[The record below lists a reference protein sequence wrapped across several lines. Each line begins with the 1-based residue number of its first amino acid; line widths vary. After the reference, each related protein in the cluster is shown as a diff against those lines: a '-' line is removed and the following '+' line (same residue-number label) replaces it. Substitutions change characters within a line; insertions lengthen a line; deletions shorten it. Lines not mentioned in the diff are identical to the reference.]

1 MLPLQLL
8 TSLTFY
14 GGVNEIG
21 GNKILLE
28 DKDTKVFLDFGKSF
42 SRRAKFFEEFINPR
56 TSNGIVDFITMGL
69 VPDIPGV
76 YRDDLM
82 KLAGRKSQKPDIDA
96 VLLSHAHSDH
106 ADYISFLHEDIPI
119 YMGKACH
126 LILRALE
133 ERAPRTIER
142 EILDYK
148 PRPYNAKDK
157 AIERK
162 IESFTTG
169 DKFKIGSLEI
179 EPIHVDHSVPGAYGF
194 IIYTSEGPIAYTG
207 DIRLHGSKSQMT
219 RDFIEK
225 AKDAKPIALIAEGTR
240 INEKE
245 REESE
250 EIVYKES
257 SKIVSETDKLVFADF
272 NFKDV
277 DRMRTF
283 YNIAK
288 ENDRKFVVK
297 LNDAYFLKYLSQD
310 KHLDVPNIDDENIII
325 YLPKRGTGTYSDSDY
340 KGADNQFLNL
350 HNAWTAEQIAARENK
365 VLCAIGFFSFTA
377 LIDMKPKLGARYI
390 HSASEPYNEEQEFDQ
405 VRINNWIEH
414 FGMAKF
420 QSHCSGHARGRD
432 LLQAVSEIGAKMLFP
447 VHTEYPEAYKTVS
460 KNMILMQEGK
470 KYGI

>member
-1 MLPLQLL
+1 M

-28 DKDTKVFLDFGKSF
+28 DKDTKIFLDFGKSF
-42 SRRAKFFEEFINPR
+42 SRRARYFEEYINPR
-56 TSNGIVDFITMGL
+56 TSNGIVDFLTMGL

-76 YRDDLM
+76 YRHDLM
-82 KLAGRKSQKPDIDA
+82 IMAGRKPEKPDVDA

-119 YMGKACH
+119 YMGKTCH

-133 ERAPRTIER
+133 ERASRTIER

-148 PRPYNAKDK
+148 PRPYNTKDSP
-157 AIERK
+157 IIRK
-162 IESFTTG
+162 IETFTTG

-194 IIYTSEGPIAYTG
+194 IIYSSEGPIAYTG

-219 RDFIEK
+219 LDFIQK
-225 AKDAKPIALIAEGTR
+225 AKEAKPVALIAEGTR

-250 EIVYKES
+250 DLVYKETN
-257 SKIVSETDKLVFADF
+257 KIVSETDRLVFADF

-283 YNIAK
+283 YKVAK

-310 KHLDVPNIDDENIII
+310 KHLDVPNIDDEDIII
-325 YLPKRGTGTYSDSDY
+325 YLPKRGSGSYLDSDY
-340 KGADNQFLNL
+340 KGNDGQFLEL

-365 VLCAIGFFSFTA
+365 VLCAIGFYSFTA
-377 LIDMKPKLGARYI
+377 LIDMKPNSGARYI

-420 QSHCSGHARGRD
+420 QSHCSGHARGKD
-432 LLQAVSEIGAKMLFP
+432 LLEAVKEIDAKTLYP
-447 VHTEYPEAYKTVS
+447 VHTEHPELYNKVS
-460 KNMILMQEGK
+460 KSMILIKESV
-470 KYGI
+470 KYKL